1 MKKLLEEATAD
12 DIYLEYLWFLRNAP
26 KLLNNQMP
34 DLLFLV
40 KRELGV
46 GRIEEK
52 LTGKLNYN
60 YNSRCTALCGYP
72 NVKVSIRDLSQIS
85 TAALLF
91 QLFNYFRQNL
101 KENVTFTLYFFIFAS
116 NFPCKIL

>member
-60 YNSRCTALCGYP
+60 YNSRCTVFQNWHQSVNNDCTTNNQMSP
-72 NVKVSIRDLSQIS
+72 
-85 TAALLF
+85 LLQRF
-91 QLFNYFRQNL
+91 DTKQ
-101 KENVTFTLYFFIFAS
+101 
-116 NFPCKIL
+116 